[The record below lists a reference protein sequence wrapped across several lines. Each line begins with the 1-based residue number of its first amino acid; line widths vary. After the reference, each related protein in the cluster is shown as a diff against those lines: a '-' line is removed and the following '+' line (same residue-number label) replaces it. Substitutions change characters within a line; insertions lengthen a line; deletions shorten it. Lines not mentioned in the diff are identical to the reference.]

1 MVATLFQPALAQD
14 CLQKAEI
21 LLTEEM
27 DADMWQTR
35 VLKSDNNKMF
45 ADLNV
50 WRNKKGLGQDLDG
63 IGWDDVG
70 GQPAAEFFK
79 FDRQRGYQADD
90 VRELNEQREANDDMQ
105 MEELDA
111 RASELTVRTKPQATG
126 AQLPSPTGSEEQSTQ
141 CSQEP
146 YCKLFWDQV

>member
-50 WRNKKGLGQDLDG
+50 WRNKNGLGQDLDG
-63 IGWDDVG
+63 TEWGDIGGEPV
-70 GQPAAEFFK
+70 AEFFK
-79 FDRQRGYQADD
+79 FDRQVGYKADD
-90 VRELNEQREANDDMQ
+90 ERELDEQSAANDDME

-111 RASELTVRTKPQATG
+111 RTSELTVRTKPQATG
-126 AQLPSPTGSEEQSTQ
+126 AQLPSPTGSEE
-141 CSQEP
+141 
-146 YCKLFWDQV
+146 